1 MSELPRQHGHDASR
15 NPLVMKLGGSSI
27 EDAGAI
33 RRSWRILESRLSLRP
48 VVIVSALAGVTDQL
62 LTAGKAAARRSAD
75 LANNIFADVHFRHA
89 ALARELVAGTEQENL
104 LSQLNEDFNDMQIL
118 AQDLTAA
125 GEFTPATQDH
135 LMGLGECISSKL
147 VCAAFQQAGLA
158 AVHVDARSCIV
169 TDDRHTYATPLW
181 ELTNENLRRTLVPLL
196 QSGQVPLMAGFIGS
210 TREGVPTTLGRGGS
224 DFSAAI
230 VGGALHASRVEIWT
244 DVDGVMTTDPK
255 VCPDARVIARMSFD
269 EASEMACFGAK
280 VLHPATLLP
289 AMRENIPVHVLNARN
304 PQGEGTQIVAHASTT
319 NVVTAVTAK
328 RKVAA
333 VEIETWERMNV
344 ELLGA
349 ICAVFDQHRC
359 PIDVMV
365 TSLGRVSLLVGS
377 TSPLPGVAADL
388 EGVAK
393 VRWENHKALICLVG
407 ENIRRQ
413 PEVASRVFAAISDL
427 DVRLSCQGASDRTI
441 TFLVE
446 DSKADESVQRLHRLF
461 FPEKTAPKAKSSPVL
476 TQTSETQPAAR

>member
-1 MSELPRQHGHDASR
+1 M
-15 NPLVMKLGGSSI
+15 
-27 EDAGAI
+27 
-33 RRSWRILESRLSLRP
+33 
-48 VVIVSALAGVTDQL
+48 
-62 LTAGKAAARRSAD
+62 
-75 LANNIFADVHFRHA
+75 F
-89 ALARELVAGTEQENL
+89 
-104 LSQLNEDFNDMQIL
+104 
-118 AQDLTAA
+118 
-125 GEFTPATQDH
+125 
-135 LMGLGECISSKL
+135 
-147 VCAAFQQAGLA
+147 
-158 AVHVDARSCIV
+158 
-169 TDDRHTYATPLW
+169 
-181 ELTNENLRRTLVPLL
+181 
-196 QSGQVPLMAGFIGS
+196 
-210 TREGVPTTLGRGGS
+210 
-224 DFSAAI
+224 
-230 VGGALHASRVEIWT
+230 
-244 DVDGVMTTDPK
+244 
-255 VCPDARVIARMSFD
+255 
-269 EASEMACFGAK
+269 
-280 VLHPATLLP
+280 
-289 AMRENIPVHVLNARN
+289 
-304 PQGEGTQIVAHASTT
+304 STT